1 MGPQTCRRNLLL
13 LVVRKNWLKSWE
25 SVYQLQP
32 VTNSD
37 TLSDLA
43 WERLLDG
50 NFSALIAKPLP
61 STNDMLGAAERK
73 RDAAIQE
80 VQCMY
85 G

>member
-13 LVVRKNWLKSWE
+13 LVVRKNWLKSWA
-25 SVYQLQP
+25 SIYQLQP
-32 VTNSD
+32 ITNSD
-37 TLSDLA
+37 KLSDVD

-50 NFSALIAKPLP
+50 NFSALIAKSLP

-80 VQCMY
+80 VQRMH